1 MTLLNHACY
10 PITVVGVILICQ
22 ILVWRW
28 HDSMAGER
36 CWISLLAANW
46 SVRDPSTS
54 LAGVMSTGRRRE
66 TLGVIIT
73 HSQCKM
79 RAHRLGD
86 ECLDQ
91 HWNPICNECWLTNFK
106 SVTRVMAARLLVLS
120 HSRFA
125 TPVYYFF
132 YNFLLI
138 SIVNFHIS
146 LSRSVDPPVH
156 LLFRGDIHIMV
167 LSKIVSSGIV
177 PQSYHVTLKIHNVI
191 MVVPRCN
198 PHSDYKT
205 MAFCLC

>member
-1 MTLLNHACY
+1 M
-10 PITVVGVILICQ
+10 
-22 ILVWRW
+22 W
-28 HDSMAGER
+28 
-36 CWISLLAANW
+36 
-46 SVRDPSTS
+46 
-54 LAGVMSTGRRRE
+54 
-66 TLGVIIT
+66 
-73 HSQCKM
+73 
-79 RAHRLGD
+79 AHRLDD

-156 LLFRGDIHIMV
+156 LLLGEIFTLWSSPKV
-167 LSKIVSSGIV
+167 VSGGIV
-177 PQSYHVTLKIHNVI
+177 PQPYHVTLKTHNVI

-198 PHSDYKT
+198 PHSDYET
-205 MAFCLC
+205 MAFCPC